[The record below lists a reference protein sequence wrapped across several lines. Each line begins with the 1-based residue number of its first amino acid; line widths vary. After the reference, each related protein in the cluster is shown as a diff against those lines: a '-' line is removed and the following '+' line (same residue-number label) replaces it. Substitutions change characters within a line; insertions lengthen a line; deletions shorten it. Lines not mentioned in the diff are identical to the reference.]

1 MFALMLSAALAAS
14 PADEVRA
21 AAADIETQPLELRP
35 GTRYLTLYAI
45 PPDARR
51 ETLQVAGYTLNA
63 LSRTRVISQPV
74 QISPTL
80 VRFHISQFAPRKDE
94 FVAWQAAWEKLAES
108 DPYFHLRTEVL
119 AKDRGTRSAEQ
130 VGGFQNLSRLNPRSS
145 ILTVTLDGG
154 WTDLTAAARLRAS
167 SQSIGAILRAD
178 YFVAAATR
186 TPAYYDF
193 AGVPATENEFLKS
206 LGVDRETIDRLRAN
220 AGANLLISGVTNK
233 PRRVVWSQGPLGGV
247 YATLDVETVDAA
259 RDPIRRPISVE
270 ERGSSNEDR
279 VGANIASSKTRSP
292 LLDPHPSSRSSIP
305 APRPSFSFKFDV
317 SEWFAVAPNGL
328 WRTALFDAAGR
339 RQNTV
344 PDRVAKDTSDPLGD
358 GIVVPLVSCI
368 RCHREAGLRPFA
380 DDQTKLLAGR
390 VDLLSND
397 PNIVQRAAEFYDEP
411 RLQRQMQFDRE
422 TYTAAVDRATGLAPA
437 QLADALASVVR
448 HFAYQP
454 IAIDQAAR
462 EIGIDSETFRSVLA
476 ATHDPVILILLENR
490 AVLRGQW
497 ESSFAEAATAARS
510 LTAEAQRRGESM
522 SRAEAQSSLSNQP
535 GESIIQKS
543 SRNSSANS
551 APLREQK

>member
-1 MFALMLSAALAAS
+1 MLALLLSAALVTT
-14 PADEVRA
+14 PAEEVRA
-21 AAADIETQPLELRP
+21 AATDIETLPLELRP

-51 ETLQVAGYTLNA
+51 ETLQVVGYTLNA
-63 LSRTRVISQPV
+63 LSRARAISQPV

-94 FVAWQAAWEKLAES
+94 FAAWHAAWEKLAED
-108 DPYFHLRTEVL
+108 DPYFHLKTEVL
-119 AKDRGTRSAEQ
+119 ATTNSSARGPLAQ
-130 VGGFQNLSRLNPRSS
+130 PLNGAKKTSS
-145 ILTVTLDGG
+145 LIIPHSSFSSSLRTPNSTLRTVTIDGG
-154 WTDLTAAARLRAS
+154 WTDITAAARLRAN

-178 YFVAAATR
+178 YFIAAATR

-206 LGVDRETIDRLRAN
+206 LGVDREVIDRLRAN
-220 AGANLLISGVTNK
+220 AGANLIISGVTNK

-247 YATLDVETVDAA
+247 YATLDVETVDAT
-259 RDPIRRPISVE
+259 RDPIRRPISAD
-270 ERGSSNEDR
+270 GFQ
-279 VGANIASSKTRSP
+279 
-292 LLDPHPSSRSSIP
+292 L
-305 APRPSFSFKFDV
+305 KFDV

-397 PNIVQRAAEFYDEP
+397 PNIVQRAVEFYDEP
-411 RLQRQMQFDRE
+411 RLQRQMKFDRE
-422 TYTAAVDRATGLAPA
+422 TYTAAVDRTTGIAPA
-437 QLADALASVVR
+437 QLVDVLASVVR
-448 HFAYQP
+448 NFAYQP

-462 EIGIDSETFRSVLA
+462 EIGLDAETFRNVLA
-476 ATHDPVILILLENR
+476 ATHDPVILLLLENR

-497 ESSFAEAATAARS
+497 ESSFAEAALAAAT
-510 LTAEAQRRGESM
+510 LTAETQQ
-522 SRAEAQSSLSNQP
+522 SRAEAQSSLSNRQ
-535 GESIIQKS
+535 GKSITNNS
-543 SRNSSANS
+543 SSNSSANS
-551 APLREQK
+551 ATLREKK